1 MAPRKNASAS
11 QPSLKTKRASPGRP
25 RLEDAAFI
33 ENKLL
38 GIALSEFLQHGY
50 GGTSMAKIVQ
60 IAGVSKTTLYSR
72 FPSKEDLFRA
82 IVYQQIEYLA
92 PSASLKSDSGSL
104 ELEQGLNSYA
114 NHMLETSLQGDLLG
128 VNRLIYSESH
138 RFPELGAAVAERT
151 ALGIKRISA
160 FIRECALKDGIS
172 CKDPDAVAEVFI
184 LTIRGWYINNILTN
198 REITSRQRQSWV
210 KRAVHTLTAARE
222 DW

>member
-1 MAPRKNASAS
+1 MTSSQKASVNQTRA
-11 QPSLKTKRASPGRP
+11 KAKRSSPGRP

-38 GIALSEFLQHGY
+38 SIALGEFLQHGY

-72 FPSKEDLFRA
+72 YPSKEDLFRA
-82 IVYQQIEYLA
+82 IIYQQIEFLA
-92 PSASLKSDSGSL
+92 PSASLQSDSGPL
-104 ELEQGLNSYA
+104 DLEQGLNSYA
-114 NHMLETSLQGDLLG
+114 NHMLETSLQGDMLG

-151 ALGIKRISA
+151 GLGIKRISA
-160 FIRECALKDGIS
+160 FIRDCANRDGVN

-198 REITSRQRQSWV
+198 REITSRQRQNWV
-210 KRAVHTLTAARE
+210 KRAVHTLMAARE

>member
-1 MAPRKNASAS
+1 MASTPKASTS
-11 QPSLKTKRASPGRP
+11 PSGVKPKRSSPGRP
-25 RLEDAAFI
+25 RLEDAASI
-33 ENKLL
+33 ESKLL
-38 GIALSEFLQHGY
+38 GIALNEFLQHGY

-60 IAGVSKTTLYSR
+60 IAGMSKTTLYSR
-72 FPSKEDLFRA
+72 YPSKEDLFRA
-82 IVYQQIEYLA
+82 IIHQQIEYLA
-92 PSASLKSDSGSL
+92 PSASLKSDAGPL
-104 ELEQGLNSYA
+104 DLEQGLNSYA

-160 FIRECALKDGIS
+160 FIRDCAKRDGIS

-184 LTIRGWYINNILTN
+184 LTIRGWYINNLLTN
-198 REITSRQRQSWV
+198 HEVTSRQRQSWV
-210 KRAVHTLTAARE
+210 KRAVNTLIAARE